1 MNDLKF
7 EQKSSM
13 TRTEAAELLEALAGA
28 LREGEEAEL
37 RLGAGVL
44 SLRVPEELR
53 SEVEFEVDDGEIELE
68 IELKWPIGGGS
79 PGPAAPTGK
88 ADRTK
93 APKPKAKPEAK
104 PVAKGKAK
112 PVAKA
117 KPEPKAKPQV
127 KKPEAK
133 KPEVKKPEAK
143 KPEAKKPE
151 AKTKPETKTGSP
163 APAAKP
169 M

>member
-13 TRTEAAELLEALAGA
+13 TRTEAAELLEELAGA

-68 IELKWPIGGGS
+68 IELKWPIGGRS
-79 PGPAAPTGK
+79 REPAAPTGK
-88 ADRTK
+88 ADKTE
-93 APKPKAKPEAK
+93 APKSKAEPDAKAEPEA
-104 PVAKGKAK
+104 
-112 PVAKA
+112 
-117 KPEPKAKPQV
+117 
-127 KKPEAK
+127 
-133 KPEVKKPEAK
+133 KPEAK

-151 AKTKPETKTGSP
+151 AKKPEVKTKPETKAGSP
-163 APAAKP
+163 APAARGRKSASTAKSKRTAAKP
-169 M
+169 T

>member
-13 TRTEAAELLEALAGA
+13 TRTEAAELLEELAGA

-68 IELKWPIGGGS
+68 IELKWPIGGRS
-79 PGPAAPTGK
+79 REPAAPTGK
-88 ADRTK
+88 ADKTE
-93 APKPKAKPEAK
+93 APKPKAEPDAKAEPEA
-104 PVAKGKAK
+104 
-112 PVAKA
+112 
-117 KPEPKAKPQV
+117 
-127 KKPEAK
+127 
-133 KPEVKKPEAK
+133 KPEAK

-151 AKTKPETKTGSP
+151 VKTKPETKAGSP
-163 APAAKP
+163 APAARGRKSASTAKSKRTAAKP
-169 M
+169 T

>member
-13 TRTEAAELLEALAGA
+13 SRTEAAELLEALAGA

-44 SLRVPEELR
+44 SLRIPDELR

-79 PGPAAPTGK
+79 SGPAASTRK

-93 APKPKAKPEAK
+93 APKPKPKAG

-117 KPEPKAKPQV
+117 KPEPKAKTEVKAKPQ
-127 KKPEAK
+127 AK

-143 KPEAKKPE
+143 KPEV
-151 AKTKPETKTGSP
+151 KTKPETKTGSP
-163 APAAKP
+163 APAANP
-169 M
+169 T

>member
-93 APKPKAKPEAK
+93 APKPKAKP
-104 PVAKGKAK
+104 VAK

-127 KKPEAK
+127 KKPQVK
-133 KPEVKKPEAK
+133 KPEAKKPEAK